1 MKATTNAAETLR
13 ACWQTKKITKKAAD
27 YSHFE
32 LLSFLAIKSFVT
44 LFFFLNFMQLCSLLF
59 CLLWNK
65 TSLRQVLVLPA
76 ESTVLVLD
84 YLTLMHVLTGTV
96 AAC

>member
-13 ACWQTKKITKKAAD
+13 ACWQTKKITNIETFFSTMDGKAAD

-44 LFFFLNFMQLCSLLF
+44 LFFFLILCSYVGYYF
-59 CLLWNK
+59 VYYGTK
-65 TSLRQVLVLPA
+65 LV
-76 ESTVLVLD
+76 
-84 YLTLMHVLTGTV
+84 
-96 AAC
+96 

>member
-1 MKATTNAAETLR
+1 MDG
-13 ACWQTKKITKKAAD
+13 KAAD

-32 LLSFLAIKSFVT
+32 LLSFLAIQSFVT
-44 LFFFLNFMQLCSLLF
+44 LFFFFNFMQLCSLLF

-84 YLTLMHVLTGTV
+84 YLTLIDVLTGTV

>member
-1 MKATTNAAETLR
+1 MDG
-13 ACWQTKKITKKAAD
+13 KAAD
-27 YSHFE
+27 YSHFK

-44 LFFFLNFMQLCSLLF
+44 LFFFNFMQLCSLLF

-84 YLTLMHVLTGTV
+84 YLTLMDVLTGTV